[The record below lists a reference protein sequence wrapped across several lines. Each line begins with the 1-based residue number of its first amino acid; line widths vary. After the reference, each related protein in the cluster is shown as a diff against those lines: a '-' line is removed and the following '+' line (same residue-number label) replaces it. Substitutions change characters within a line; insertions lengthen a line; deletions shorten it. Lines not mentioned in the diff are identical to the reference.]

1 MLLNGIIRT
10 SNKLFIIKR
19 LVSGGYIVEVVKVIS
34 MFILGIGG
42 ILKGIIDIR
51 ENTDRPLQV
60 FLYLLIVSIGIIG
73 YALFSKLLF
82 LIIGVMGFVLM
93 FILG

>member
-1 MLLNGIIRT
+1 M
-10 SNKLFIIKR
+10 
-19 LVSGGYIVEVVKVIS
+19 EVVKVIS
-34 MFILGIGG
+34 MFILGISG
-42 ILKGIIDIR
+42 IIKGIMNIR

-60 FLYLLIVSIGIIG
+60 FVCLLIVSIGIIG

-82 LIIGVMGFVLM
+82 LMIGIIGFVLM